1 MKLPVAL
8 LQEHYSPVVPD
19 ERSYLTAAHSW
30 KTVLI
35 HPRAE
40 PDRMCGS
47 AQRVGYTGGH
57 AEALAIYRLRVLY
70 RHRTVMLPG
79 LFVFQEGVFAN
90 YGDEQKQ
97 DEDLLEETL
106 TSTRDAIRE

>member
-8 LQEHYSPVVPD
+8 LQERYSPVIPD

-30 KTVLI
+30 KTMLI
-35 HPRAE
+35 HTDAE
-40 PDRMCGS
+40 PDRTCGS
-47 AQRVGYTGGH
+47 ARRIGYTGDH

-79 LFVFQEGVFAN
+79 FFIFQEGFFAN
-90 YGDEQKQ
+90 YGEEQKQ

-106 TSTRDAIRE
+106 TSTREAIRE